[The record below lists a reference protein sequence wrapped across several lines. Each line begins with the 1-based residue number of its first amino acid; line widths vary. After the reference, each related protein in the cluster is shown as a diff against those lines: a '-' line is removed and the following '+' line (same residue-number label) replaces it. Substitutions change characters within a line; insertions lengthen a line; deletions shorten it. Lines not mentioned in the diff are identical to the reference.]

1 MAMWSGD
8 RPFYRGGREVK
19 TEREGGGG
27 ERETH
32 RERETNTHAD
42 GHIDRWTDRHS
53 KLGRGHA
60 LHRKTV
66 KEVVEKVTEALL

>member
-8 RPFYRGGREVK
+8 SPFYSRCSGK
-19 TEREGGGG
+19 ERE
-27 ERETH
+27 RQ
-32 RERETNTHAD
+32 RERERERKRNTHAD

-53 KLGRGHA
+53 KLGRGHV

-66 KEVVEKVTEALL
+66 KEVAEKVTEALL

>member
-1 MAMWSGD
+1 MWSGD
-8 RPFYRGGREVK
+8 RPFYSGGRQGK
-19 TEREGGGG
+19 KEREAGGGG
-27 ERETH
+27 ERETKK
-32 RERETNTHAD
+32 ERQTHAD